1 MTDAPGVPPEIMKDE
16 VRAAVDRLMEAFS
29 SGDEQGYFDCFRPV
43 ATFFFYGQ
51 DPIGS
56 REAYRA
62 AVPTW
67 KDEHGFQ
74 VLSSMSRD
82 ADISVFRDV
91 AVLTHRVTTSQR
103 WDGEEGTL
111 HERESIVFQRQPD
124 GAWLAI
130 HEHLS
135 SDGSS

>member
-1 MTDAPGVPPEIMKDE
+1 MTGRPGVGTDE

-29 SGDEQGYFDCFRPV
+29 SGDEQGYFECFHPDS
-43 ATFFFYGQ
+43 TFFLHGQ

-56 REAYRA
+56 REVYRA
-62 AVPTW
+62 AVRSW

-74 VLSSMSRD
+74 VLSSSSRD
-82 ADISVFRDV
+82 ADISVFGDT
-91 AVLTHRVTTSQR
+91 AVLTHRVTTIQR
-103 WDGEEGTL
+103 WDGEEATL
-111 HERESIVFQRQPD
+111 YERESIVFQRQPD

-135 SDGSS
+135 SDEPS

>member
-1 MTDAPGVPPEIMKDE
+1 MTDERGITEDE
-16 VRAAVDRLMEAFS
+16 VRAAVDRLMGAFS
-29 SGDEQGYFDCFRPV
+29 SGDEQGYFECFHPD

-51 DPIGS
+51 DPFDS
-56 REAYRA
+56 RGDYRA
-62 AVPTW
+62 AVRSW

-74 VLSSMSRD
+74 VLSSTSLEP
-82 ADISVFRDV
+82 DIAVFGDT
-91 AVLTHRVTTSQR
+91 AVFTHRVRTEQR
-103 WDGEEGTL
+103 WDGEEVTL

-135 SDGSS
+135 SDEGS